1 MSMDNIWRFTK
12 EQYDRFKGSKYY
24 GMMYKDK
31 MTLKVVLQKGNDIF
45 VKAGEGMDYK
55 FYEDI
60 FNPFIHG
67 DGT

>member
-1 MSMDNIWRFTK
+1 MGDVYRFTK
-12 EQYDRFKGSKYY
+12 EGYERFKKSKYAS
-24 GMMYKDK
+24 MMYKDK

-45 VKAGEGMDYK
+45 VKAGEGIDYK

>member
-1 MSMDNIWRFTK
+1 MSMDDIWRFTK

-31 MTLKVVLQKGNDIF
+31 MTLKVVLQKGNDLF
-45 VKAGEGMDYK
+45 VKAGEGIDYR

-67 DGT
+67 DGS